1 MLPDD
6 FVRNQTLAECTAYVN
21 NCIEQQNCPNLYTS
35 FVYDFKNQQCFPK
48 TTIRPILPWSGSGFF
63 PGALF
68 IPKESEYYLVTTE
81 GTTCED
87 LDMNFIMNSSDCLNA
102 AEVLHLGN
110 LPMGGTDWEN
120 NTEGP
125 NSLTERPK
133 GCYWKT
139 AGRGDPIDQSLWLGN
154 TDEDTGGSQIWPE
167 INSNGSRLQICQKM

>member
-48 TTIRPILPWSGSGFF
+48 TTIRPILPWSGPGFF

-102 AEVLHLGN
+102 AEALHLIGRN
-110 LPMGGTDWEN
+110 EVHEQDDTD
-120 NTEGP
+120 
-125 NSLTERPK
+125 RPQ
-133 GCYWKT
+133 GCYM
-139 AGRGDPIDQSLWLGN
+139 N
-154 TDEDTGGSQIWPE
+154 TNGGLNIAMNGLKGTQIKYQD
-167 INSNGSRLQICQKM
+167 NDAARFQICQKK